1 MHGSIERI
9 WGMAAEPPGSTR
21 DDSLVDDARGGLP
34 GSFETLVRR
43 YHAAVYRQI
52 MVWVNGDH
60 AAADDVA
67 QETWW
72 RVARGV
78 KRFEGR
84 SGFYAWACR
93 IAHNEAKR
101 WLGRNARKPRLVPKP
116 DAEHPGDQS
125 ATGEAVRLALSKLPE
140 KFATPLMLELWEDMS
155 LKEIAHALGLPEGTV
170 KSRLFRARE
179 KFRQV
184 WDEMESQS

>member
-1 MHGSIERI
+1 
-9 WGMAAEPPGSTR
+9 MAAEPPGTPR
-21 DDSLVDDARGGLP
+21 DDAAVNSARDGLP
-34 GSFETLVRR
+34 GAFETLLKR

-52 MVWVNGDH
+52 LLVVNGDH
-60 AAADDVA
+60 AAAEDVA

-72 RVARGV
+72 RIARGV

-93 IAHNEAKR
+93 IARNEARR
-101 WLGRNARKPRLVPKP
+101 WLGRNARRIRLVPP
-116 DAEHPGDQS
+116 LGEDDPAAQREQS
-125 ATGEAVRLALSKLPE
+125 ELVHVALKQLPE

-170 KSRLFRARE
+170 KSRLFRARAR
-179 KFRQV
+179 FREL
-184 WDEMESQS
+184 WSELADE